1 MADRNLAL
9 LDLHLR
15 ETPSPPPDVVDALA
29 NEALVHLI
37 GPRQHERI
45 MHRAALRARIDEIDA
60 ERHRLNTA
68 IVWPWRL
75 LWRIRQIERLSDRLD
90 ALTEQSR
97 ALRTQLHE
105 EGLARAEPE
114 ALIPLS
120 DGRFAMLTP
129 EGMNALHGWMYSGA
143 FDRYVHAEAGAQFA
157 EWTMAACERLMR
169 EWRVAWP
176 PPTVSCAAAL
186 LARAGEERREALLDA
201 LIALFGEWRRRYR
214 DCPADRLMLGTLMV
228 LADDA
233 RGEPAE
239 GERRALDYQQALHDR
254 DFPLE
259 RETLWAGALLV
270 LHGAP
275 REIAPRVYAIWRGLI
290 IAGWTMSAQTY
301 PYAARLALAHGN
313 PTAITSR
320 VQGIFDRISPRVVTT
335 TGTKAIAASVLAQ
348 SDLHPQPVRRTAR
361 ILEEQT
367 RWDSA
372 AERLLALHER
382 LPSPGVEIPGGAGG
396 DPCADAGLG
405 GAHPRQLQF
414 NTGGAART
422 GRLHAAPCRRH
433 RPRSADG
440 SGAAADGSG
449 LAWPRGQRGLRAG
462 GLRLLSERA
471 LGPDHDLSAERDR
484 RASVAPE
491 VAWRHERLKWRSC
504 I

>member
-382 LPSPGVEIPGGAGG
+382 LPSPGVEIPGADTRSVLAAILAQMPGSEALILDSFSSTLAALREQAASMLPRAGDTG
-396 DPCADAGLG
+396 LDPL
-405 GAHPRQLQF
+405 
-414 NTGGAART
+414 TGAALLLMDRGWH
-422 GRLHAAPCRRH
+422 GRADNAVFALEACACCRNEHWDPITIFR
-433 RPRSADG
+433 
-440 SGAAADGSG
+440 
-449 LAWPRGQRGLRAG
+449 
-462 GLRLLSERA
+462 
-471 LGPDHDLSAERDR
+471 LSAIDGPVWHPKSPGGM
-484 RASVAPE
+484 SV
-491 VAWRHERLKWRSC
+491 
-504 I
+504 

>member
-15 ETPSPPPDVVDALA
+15 ETPSPPPDVVDALVRDG
-29 NEALVHLI
+29 LVHLI

-75 LWRIRQIERLSDRLD
+75 LWRIRQIERLSERLD

-97 ALRTQLHE
+97 ALRRQLHE

-114 ALIPLS
+114 TLIALS

-129 EGMNALHGWMYSGA
+129 EGANALHGWMYSGA
-143 FDRYVHAEAGAQFA
+143 FDEYVDAGAGAEFA
-157 EWTMAACERLMR
+157 EWTMAACERLTR

-186 LARAGEERREALLDA
+186 LARSGEERREACLEA

-214 DCPADRLMLGTLMV
+214 DCPADRLMLGALMV
-228 LADDA
+228 LADEA

-239 GERRALDYQQALHDR
+239 GERRALDYQQGLHDR
-254 DFPLE
+254 GFPLE
-259 RETLWAGALLV
+259 RETLWAGALLA

-275 REIAPRVYAIWRGLI
+275 GEIGSRVHAIWRGLI
-290 IAGWTMSAQTY
+290 TAGWTMSAQTY

-313 PTAITSR
+313 ATAITSR
-320 VQGIFDRISPRVVTT
+320 VQGIFDRISPRVITT

-367 RWDSA
+367 RWDAA
-372 AERLLALHER
+372 AERLLALHDR
-382 LPSPGVEIPGGAGG
+382 LPAPGVEIPGADTRSVLAAILAQMPGSEALVLESLRVTLAALRGQGASTMPRAG
-396 DPCADAGLG
+396 D
-405 GAHPRQLQF
+405 
-414 NTGGAART
+414 TGIDPLTGAALLLMDRGWH
-422 GRLHAAPCRRH
+422 GR
-433 RPRSADG
+433 ADN
-440 SGAAADGSG
+440 AIF
-449 LAWPRGQRGLRAG
+449 
-462 GLRLLSERA
+462 A
-471 LGPDHDLSAERDR
+471 LEACACSRNEHWDPVTIFRLSAIDGPVWHPK
-484 RASVAPE
+484 SQ
-491 VAWRHERLKWRSC
+491 
-504 I
+504 

>member
-1 MADRNLAL
+1 MADRKLAL

-29 NEALVHLI
+29 RDGLVHLI
-37 GPRQHERI
+37 APRQHERI
-45 MHRAALRARIDEIDA
+45 MHRVALRARIDEIDA

-75 LWRIRQIERLSDRLD
+75 LWRIRQIERLSYRLD

-114 ALIPLS
+114 TLIPLS
-120 DGRFAMLTP
+120 DGRFAILTP
-129 EGMNALHGWMYSGA
+129 EGVNSLHGWMYSGA
-143 FDRYVHAEAGAQFA
+143 LDQYVDAGAGAGFA
-157 EWTMAACERLMR
+157 EWTMDACERLR
-169 EWRVAWP
+169 SEWRVAWP

-186 LARAGEERREALLDA
+186 LARAGEEHREALLEA

-214 DCPADRLMLGTLMV
+214 DCPADRLVLGALMV
-228 LADDA
+228 LPDDA
-233 RGEPAE
+233 RGGPAE

-254 DFPLE
+254 GFPLE
-259 RETLWAGALLV
+259 RETLWAGALLA
-270 LHGAP
+270 LHGAS
-275 REIAPRVYAIWRGLI
+275 REIAPRVHAIWRGLI

-320 VQGIFDRISPRVVTT
+320 VQGIFERVSPRVITT

-367 RWDSA
+367 RWDAA

-382 LPSPGVEIPGGAGG
+382 LPAPGVEIPGADTRSVLAAILAQMPGSEALVLDSFHATLAALRGQAATTMSRAADTG
-396 DPCADAGLG
+396 LDPL
-405 GAHPRQLQF
+405 
-414 NTGGAART
+414 TGAALLLMDRGWH
-422 GRLHAAPCRRH
+422 GRADNAIFSLEACACCRNEHWDPVTIFR
-433 RPRSADG
+433 
-440 SGAAADGSG
+440 
-449 LAWPRGQRGLRAG
+449 
-462 GLRLLSERA
+462 
-471 LGPDHDLSAERDR
+471 LSAVDGPVWQPK
-484 RASVAPE
+484 SPGGVG
-491 VAWRHERLKWRSC
+491 V
-504 I
+504 